1 MRGRPIRRTMRR
13 LWRVEEK
20 TTKEDKN
27 KVLEGMRES
36 P

>member
-20 TTKEDKN
+20 AIKEN
-27 KVLEGMRES
+27 KKKVMEGMRES